1 MNALFDRDGPFK
13 GRNARLFVV
22 FTTLYNARAY
32 YPVLAVLFTDLG
44 LRLEQYLLLNAV
56 WAAAI
61 FLFEVPSGALAD
73 TIGRKRLLMF
83 SAVLMVL
90 EMSVLLF
97 APKDGGILLFAL
109 CLLNRFLSGTSEAAA
124 SGADEAIVYESLPE
138 KNRESAWDQVMATA
152 MRCNDPRR
160 AALRSLVVEPPHA
173 GCFACRHRC
182 RTTPAHVAR
191 PAASDRLFVDRAAL

>member
-1 MNALFDRDGPFK
+1 MNALFDRSGPFQ
-13 GRNARLFVV
+13 GRNARLFVL

-32 YPVLAVLFTDLG
+32 SPVLAVLFTDLG
-44 LRLEQYLLLNAV
+44 LSLEQYLLLNAV

-73 TIGRKRLLMF
+73 TLGRKRLLVF
-83 SAVLMVL
+83 SACLMVL

-97 APKDGGILLFAL
+97 VPKNGDMLLFAL

-138 KNRESAWDQVMATA
+138 ENRESAWDQVMATA
-152 MRCNDPRR
+152 MRWRSAAYRLARVLEPRGSVLT
-160 AALRSLVVEPPHA
+160 ALSSTLSS
-173 GCFACRHRC
+173 GGN
-182 RTTPAHVAR
+182 
-191 PAASDRLFVDRAAL
+191 RLA